1 MTVKVLVTALGQQI
15 VAGVKQIENKDT
27 NEIVGYWLSNPRTVQ
42 YTKDEEGN
50 IGINFQAYCL
60 ISDENEFSLRADHVV
75 AILEPR
81 DSVAEGYTNLV
92 FPPQDENL
100 QAALEEDQE
109 VTGLEVNDLPS
120 DNGIDP
126 ATTEEPTS
134 DASVADGTA
143 GHGTE
148 SAPEAADGGVGQTET
163 VAQPVAGT
171 YER

>member
-15 VAGVKQIENKDT
+15 VAGVKQIENKET
-27 NEIVGYWLSNPRTVQ
+27 QEIVGYWLTQPRVVQ

-50 IGINFQAYCL
+50 IGINFGAYCL

-92 FPPQDENL
+92 YPPAEDGTD
-100 QAALEEDQE
+100 AA
-109 VTGLEVNDLPS
+109 
-120 DNGIDP
+120 
-126 ATTEEPTS
+126 ATEEPAS
-134 DASVADGTA
+134 DAGVADGAAA
-143 GHGTE
+143 GGAE
-148 SAPEAADGGVGQTET
+148 SAPEAADADPGQTEA
-163 VAQPVAGT
+163 VAQPVAGS